1 MQKVSAKLRRF
12 APRTVSSGA
21 SKIQSCRKRHV
32 TVMEM
37 TRIDEFMSKDL
48 SVKQPCR
55 RIRGLILVPE
65 VYAVSGS

>member
-1 MQKVSAKLRRF
+1 MTTQYLPSNQLISSLDCIQPRVPLMQKVSAKLRRF

-37 TRIDEFMSKDL
+37 TRI
-48 SVKQPCR
+48 
-55 RIRGLILVPE
+55 
-65 VYAVSGS
+65 